1 MYANYDA
8 NMNQGREWI
17 VGNIFVSILKK
28 EMCCFHKQNTF
39 MVHSQLVTVV
49 FYMSISFW
57 SKVLTMPTYFNFLSN
72 DAFVSV
78 HKQNEG
84 CVIFFYKVK

>member
-1 MYANYDA
+1 MCANYDA

-49 FYMSISFW
+49 FYMSIS
-57 SKVLTMPTYFNFLSN
+57 
-72 DAFVSV
+72 
-78 HKQNEG
+78 
-84 CVIFFYKVK
+84 C